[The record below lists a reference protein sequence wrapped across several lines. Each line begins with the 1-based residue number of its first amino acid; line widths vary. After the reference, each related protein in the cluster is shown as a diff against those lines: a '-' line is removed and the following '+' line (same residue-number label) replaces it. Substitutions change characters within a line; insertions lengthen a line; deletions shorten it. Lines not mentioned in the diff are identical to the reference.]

1 MSNAT
6 SMFHGVEIPEALI
19 ATELQNHSAPGLA
32 EARALAGRAL
42 AAKAVLLARGAALE
56 LNPETERNAD
66 GQEETA
72 DEAMIRSVLSEEV
85 EVEPPSEADLRG
97 IYDANPDGF
106 RSPPLIEASHIL
118 IAPEDDSEGAGLVAR
133 QKAVELIADLL
144 SQPGQFER
152 MAAKLSACPS
162 AAEGGSLGQLR
173 PGDVLSGIWSALDGL
188 SVGEIGSSPIETE
201 YGWHVLRLDHMAD
214 GERLPFEHVRPH
226 ISAQIEARAWT
237 IAAARYVDEL
247 LNASTAEPMLVLNEH
262 GGLATSSNGA
272 AQATS
277 LLGSVLASESHALEQ
292 LSEGSRAI
300 VTAAAKTQGLDP
312 SQILRGAITDFLTK
326 ANDEAWTQIIS
337 RLRDGAEPLREC
349 LDVIVTEQ
357 LPPLRTKRTLILTRS
372 SNRAAPEEK
381 GDRHGTG

>member
-19 ATELQNHSAPGLA
+19 ATELQNHSAPSLA
-32 EARALAGRAL
+32 EARAMAGRAL

-56 LNPETERNAD
+56 LDPETECNAD

-72 DEAMIRSVLSEEV
+72 EEAMIRSVLSEEV
-85 EVEPPSEADLRG
+85 EAEPPSEADLRG

-118 IAPEDDSEGAGLVAR
+118 IAPEDESEGAGLIAR
-133 QKAVELIADLL
+133 QKAEALIADLL

-173 PGDVLSGIWSALDGL
+173 PGDVLSDIWSALDGL
-188 SVGEIGSSPIETE
+188 SVGKIGKNPIETE
-201 YGWHVLRLDHMAD
+201 YGWHVLRLDHKAD

-247 LNASTAEPMLVLNEH
+247 LKASTADPMLVLNEQ
-262 GGLATSSNGA
+262 GGLASGANGA

-277 LLGSVLASESHALEQ
+277 LLGSVLARESDALEQ
-292 LSEGSRAI
+292 LSEGTRAI

-312 SQILRGAITDFLTK
+312 SKVLRGAITDFLTK

-337 RLRDGAEPLREC
+337 RLRDGAEPLRDC

-357 LPPLRTKRTLILTRS
+357 LPPLRTKRTLILTRGG
-372 SNRAAPEEK
+372 NRAAPEEK